1 MKQNRVL
8 FTSIDG
14 FIGSNIF
21 RKFNTSDI
29 FFLTDKESRVDIK
42 KNVYYYQDFE
52 KIVMQKKINVVF
64 NNRGTLLGTASKL
77 NRINHLDSKKIFN
90 ISKKYNVNYFI
101 NLDTNK
107 VLSYS
112 SLPSSII
119 NHGKGFEY
127 HNSKRS
133 FRTFFKD
140 KESPFSKINI
150 HCDIIYGPND
160 KLHKFVNKTICEIID
175 NDKNITLYNPY
186 LIRNFLYIDDFL
198 SYINNL
204 LKSLDNLG
212 AKYTELFLSSH
223 EFNSLHE
230 FILTIK
236 TLLKSNVSIKLYKGN
251 AYKRTNEILKL
262 EFDYRKN
269 PKWLNLN
276 KTLNLSSGLK
286 KIIDRLL
293 EARSK

>member
-107 VLSYS
+107 VLSS
-112 SLPSSII
+112 PSLPSSII
-119 NHGKGFEY
+119 NRGKGFEY
-127 HNSKRS
+127 HNSKRR

-198 SYINNL
+198 RYINNL

-262 EFDYRKN
+262 EFDYGKN

-286 KIIDRLL
+286 KVIDRLL

>member
-1 MKQNRVL
+1 
-8 FTSIDG
+8 
-14 FIGSNIF
+14 
-21 RKFNTSDI
+21 
-29 FFLTDKESRVDIK
+29 
-42 KNVYYYQDFE
+42 
-52 KIVMQKKINVVF
+52 
-64 NNRGTLLGTASKL
+64 
-77 NRINHLDSKKIFN
+77 
-90 ISKKYNVNYFI
+90 
-101 NLDTNK
+101 LDTNK
-107 VLSYS
+107 VLSS
-112 SLPSSII
+112 PSLPSSII
-119 NHGKGFEY
+119 NRGKGFEY

-212 AKYTELFLSSH
+212 PKYTELFLSSH

-236 TLLKSNVSIKLYKGN
+236 TLLKSNVSIKFYKGN
-251 AYKRTNEILKL
+251 PYKRTNEILKL
-262 EFDYRKN
+262 EFDYGKN

-286 KIIDRLL
+286 KVIDRLL

>member
-107 VLSYS
+107 VLSS
-112 SLPSSII
+112 PSLPSSII
-119 NHGKGFEY
+119 NRGKGFEY

-186 LIRNFLYIDDFL
+186 LIRNFLYIDDL
-198 SYINNL
+198 CECLYKIISGKIENSTLNV
-204 LKSLDNLG
+204 G
-212 AKYTELFLSSH
+212 AGIGSH

-236 TLLKSNVSIKLYKGN
+236 TLLKSNVSIKVVQ
-251 AYKRTNEILKL
+251 
-262 EFDYRKN
+262 RKC
-269 PKWLNLN
+269 L
-276 KTLNLSSGLK
+276 
-286 KIIDRLL
+286 
-293 EARSK
+293 

>member
-64 NNRGTLLGTASKL
+64 NNRGTLLGTATKL

-107 VLSYS
+107 VLSS
-112 SLPSSII
+112 PSLPSSII
-119 NHGKGFEY
+119 NRGKGFEY

-262 EFDYRKN
+262 EFDYGKN

-286 KIIDRLL
+286 KVIDRLL
-293 EARSK
+293 EARTK

>member
-64 NNRGTLLGTASKL
+64 NNRGTLLGTPSKL

-107 VLSYS
+107 VLSS
-112 SLPSSII
+112 PSLPSSII
-119 NHGKGFEY
+119 NRGKGFEY
-127 HNSKRS
+127 HNSKRN
-133 FRTFFKD
+133 FRVFFKD

-236 TLLKSNVSIKLYKGN
+236 TLLKSNISIKLYKGN

-262 EFDYRKN
+262 EFDYGKN

-286 KIIDRLL
+286 KVIDRLL